1 MSQKRIAWNTNAW
14 HIGLRKRAGIW
25 TWESGQQ
32 LSILK
37 WRDSEARGNDNC
49 AEISNNGGLFDDI
62 SWNNKNAYICEMPV
76 GKITFQP

>member
-1 MSQKRIAWNTNAW
+1 MRQKRIAWNTNAW
-14 HIGLRKRAGIW
+14 HSGLRKRVRIW

-32 LSILK
+32 FSILK
-37 WRDSEARGNDNC
+37 WHDSEARGNDNC
-49 AEISNNGGLFDDI
+49 AEISNNGGLFDGI